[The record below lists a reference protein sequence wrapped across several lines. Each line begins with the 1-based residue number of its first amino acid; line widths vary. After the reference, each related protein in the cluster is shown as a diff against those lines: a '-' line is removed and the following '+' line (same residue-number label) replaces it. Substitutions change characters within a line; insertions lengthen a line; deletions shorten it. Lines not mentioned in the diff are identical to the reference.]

1 MNHNPQSFK
10 TQNRSIFFGAS
21 RRIAKKQLRAIVP
34 CIIQES
40 KNLETG
46 FKHSTKRKSRKQFC
60 NMFNGK
66 KHVL

>member
-1 MNHNPQSFK
+1 MNHNPQYYK

-21 RRIAKKQLRAIVP
+21 RRMATKQLRAIVP
-34 CIIQES
+34 CGKQES
-40 KNLETG
+40 KKLETCI
-46 FKHSTKRKSRKQFC
+46 KHSIKRKSKKQFC